1 MSTIVITPQV
11 VKSVIEK
18 RFNLN
23 QLPLNSELREFE
35 LKDADLLQLRVHL
48 FKVFGKDVRIRL
60 RDTIYSLTDN
70 LLAV

>member
-35 LKDADLLQLRVHL
+35 LKDADLLQLRVAFVQSVWQRCTHSLARYHL
-48 FKVFGKDVRIRL
+48 QFNR
-60 RDTIYSLTDN
+60 
-70 LLAV
+70 